1 MPCAATGPGHQQFC
15 TGFARGKGNG
25 ERVNGFYTIL
35 RKARDIGETFFIFLS
50 LSSSVLFPSLSVPFF
65 FFVRFR
71 PAVFSS
77 YVEYCLF
84 PLFIFRPFQRAS
96 LKRGT
101 TFYGGN

>member
-1 MPCAATGPGHQQFC
+1 MVNVSTVFTRSSEKQEIY
-15 TGFARGKGNG
+15 AR
-25 ERVNGFYTIL
+25 L
-35 RKARDIGETFFIFLS
+35 FFTFLS
-50 LSSSVLFPSLSVPFF
+50 LSLSVLLFSFPLSLSVPFF

-77 YVEYCLF
+77 YVEYRLF

>member
-1 MPCAATGPGHQQFC
+1 MVNVSTVFTRSSEKQEIY
-15 TGFARGKGNG
+15 AR
-25 ERVNGFYTIL
+25 L
-35 RKARDIGETFFIFLS
+35 FLPPS
-50 LSSSVLFPSLSVPFF
+50 LSFRSSVLFPSLSLFF

-77 YVEYCLF
+77 YVEYRLF